1 MLAMSDQLT
10 QFLNRYLL
18 SPQLEDTP
26 EITSHS
32 AAVLVPI
39 IRHPHT
45 PTLLLTQR
53 SDRLRQHP
61 GQVAFPGGKRDIA
74 DQTLYDTALR
84 ETYEEIGIT
93 AASIQ
98 LLGELPSVHSRTGH
112 SVKPF
117 LALVQPTFTLNPN
130 PDEVAQ
136 VFEIPLR
143 FLTNP
148 QHYAQLTV
156 GDPRNPKTVHFLH
169 HTPQLVWGMTATIL
183 YGLAQRIT
191 DSVSESIRDI

>member
-1 MLAMSDQLT
+1 MSDQLT

-18 SPQLEDTP
+18 SPPLEDSP
-26 EITSHS
+26 EIKPHS

-39 IRHPHT
+39 IRHPHA

-53 SDRLRQHP
+53 SDQLRQHP
-61 GQVAFPGGKRDIA
+61 GQVAFPGGKRDIT

-84 ETYEEIGIT
+84 ETYEEVGIT

-98 LLGELPSVHSRTGH
+98 LLGELPTVHSRTGH

-117 LALVQPTFTLNPN
+117 LALVQPTFTLTPN

-143 FLTNP
+143 FLINT
-148 QHYAQLTV
+148 QHYAQLKV

-183 YGLAQRIT
+183 YGLAQQISN
-191 DSVSESIRDI
+191 SVRGSIRDI